1 MKQSEKTEITKRKIL
16 EAAEIEFAQ
25 NGLAATKV
33 DDIAKRAGV
42 NKQLIYAHYV
52 SKENLYST
60 ILGIV
65 YDHLGEYEEILVKNK
80 YEGIDTIR
88 TIILQYFDFLKN
100 NQTFVRLVLW
110 ENLNNVAHL
119 GNVKTQLF
127 VGVEN
132 IIRDGMEKG
141 LISKELDVEQLAY
154 SFNVF
159 CFSAFSNV
167 NTISRLTNKNMSS
180 DEELTKRAEHVADVL
195 TKYVIYA
202 NEKVG
207 IKTE

>member
-16 EAAEIEFAQ
+16 EAAEIEFAES
-25 NGLAATKV
+25 GLAATKV

-65 YDHLGEYEEILVKNK
+65 YDHLGEYEEILLRSK
-80 YEGIDTIR
+80 YEGINTIR

-127 VGVEN
+127 AGVEN
-132 IIRDGMEKG
+132 IIRDGMDKG

-180 DEELTKRAEHVADVL
+180 DEELIKRAEHVADVI

-202 NEKVG
+202 NEKAG

>member
-52 SKENLYST
+52 SKEHLYST

-65 YDHLGEYEEILVKNK
+65 YDHLGEYEEILIKNK

>member
-65 YDHLGEYEEILVKNK
+65 YDHLGEYEEILIKNK

>member
-16 EAAEIEFAQ
+16 EAAEVEFAE

-33 DDIAKRAGV
+33 DNIAKRSGV
-42 NKQLIYAHYV
+42 NKQLIYAHYT

-60 ILGIV
+60 ILGVV
-65 YDHLGEYEEILVKNK
+65 YDHLGEYERVLMEST
-80 YEGIDTIR
+80 YDGIETIR
-88 TIILQYFDFLKN
+88 TIILQYFDFLKK

-127 VGVEN
+127 AGVEK
-132 IIRDGMEKG
+132 IIRDGMDKG
-141 LISKELDVEQLAY
+141 MISKELDVEQLAY

-159 CFSAFSNV
+159 CFSAFSNI
-167 NTISRLTNKNMSS
+167 NTISKLTNKDMSS
-180 DEELTKRAEHVADVL
+180 EYELNKRAEHIADVL
-195 TKYVIYA
+195 TKYVLYA
-202 NEKVG
+202 NEKANIDTV
-207 IKTE
+207 

>member
-16 EAAEIEFAQ
+16 EAAEVEFAE

-33 DDIAKRAGV
+33 DNIAKRSGV
-42 NKQLIYAHYV
+42 NKQLIYAHYT

-60 ILGIV
+60 ILGVV
-65 YDHLGEYEEILVKNK
+65 YDHLGEYERVLMEST
-80 YEGIDTIR
+80 YDGIETIR
-88 TIILQYFDFLKN
+88 TIILQYFDFLKK

-127 VGVEN
+127 AGVEK
-132 IIRDGMEKG
+132 IIRDGMDKG
-141 LISKELDVEQLAY
+141 MISKELDLEQLAY

-159 CFSAFSNV
+159 CFSAFSNI
-167 NTISRLTNKNMSS
+167 NTISKLTNKDMSS
-180 DEELTKRAEHVADVL
+180 EYELTKRAEHIADVL
-195 TKYVIYA
+195 TKYVLYA
-202 NEKVG
+202 NEKANIDTV
-207 IKTE
+207 

>member
-16 EAAEIEFAQ
+16 EAAELEFAE
-25 NGLAATKV
+25 NGLSATKV

-60 ILGIV
+60 ILGVV
-65 YDHLGEYEEILVKNK
+65 YDHLGEYEEILLKSK

-119 GNVKTQLF
+119 GNVKTRLF
-127 VGVEN
+127 AGVEN
-132 IIRDGMEKG
+132 ILRDGMEKG

-180 DEELTKRAEHVADVL
+180 DAELTKRAEHVAEIL
-195 TKYVIYA
+195 TNYIIYA
-202 NEKVG
+202 NEKAG
-207 IKTE
+207 IAME